1 VGAQTSVNT
10 SLSLLCFEFLFVF
23 ILIYLVVRA
32 CECKCFCGIAIGH
45 VQTHIF
51 KFDLD
56 CSLWSGGG
64 KKCSGAQCLI
74 VHERVCLSKDASGLG
89 FINLEDHNHCLL
101 MRLVNKLLGLD
112 DLL

>member
-1 VGAQTSVNT
+1 VGARTSVNT

-51 KFDLD
+51 KFDMD
-56 CSLWSGGG
+56 CSLWSGVE
-64 KKCSGAQCLI
+64 KNVV
-74 VHERVCLSKDASGLG
+74 VHNASLCMNVFASQRMLVGWA
-89 FINLEDHNHCLL
+89 LET
-101 MRLVNKLLGLD
+101 
-112 DLL
+112 